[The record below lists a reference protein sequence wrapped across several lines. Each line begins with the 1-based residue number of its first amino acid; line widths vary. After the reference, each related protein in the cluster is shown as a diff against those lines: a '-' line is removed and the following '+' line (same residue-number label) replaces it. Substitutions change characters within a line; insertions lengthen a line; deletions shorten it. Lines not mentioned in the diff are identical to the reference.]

1 MIKFYNNSLFKMI
14 KDFVPARADVSTGI
28 IVKPHILE
36 RNKYARHEPTMTTSS
51 LLSEISGS
59 KITGSDAAVI
69 KKPTKFVKTEYST
82 LGLIQVSQSV
92 GFEKFTGEF
101 EGSQFR
107 GSTRTKRQIEYSYQP
122 FQSLSPLAFRTGNY
136 YGSQSIS
143 LLALYQNVSSSV
155 KSKLFFH
162 LDYGDAQKNQANN
175 YGLITQSIILGPS
188 YQDSPYSQ
196 YAYVQDYNYSA
207 RRSVIPRYSGSYSSG
222 YQYNVYTPANAAYS
236 GDVTYGNDPMIN
248 YYTNKLGL
256 FTQVETS
263 SFVPG
268 EVNATLAYLV
278 DVSGGLQELN
288 QRNTHWTD
296 VQNTFVAGDTL
307 TIKQFDNKKYGN
319 QKNTDGVKTIFNS
332 GYSYSPEL
340 YFVSGVDNSLYFNYA
355 GNSTVSN
362 FIAWNNPSLANN
374 NISGSSAAPSFPVTI
389 TNSATRSG
397 SVYNIFSVSNPS
409 NGYTA
414 GVSGQFPT
422 YSAPVAGQYYFT
434 TKFNLTLAFQDPK
447 NKSGNTTD
455 SGSFVYQVIG
465 TNGAILAGSSAQVMS
480 FTSSY
485 TNSGSINATVTASS
499 TVPGSA
505 TSITLQSTSVTPL
518 NGPLSYYNG
527 TSSTL
532 YSGST
537 QIVLG
542 FYSWIV
548 SSNIQYGF
556 LAMNQTGSGFPF
568 TLAGPSATIFTNPY
582 QSQSID
588 ASSTYSNTFTVN
600 YTTPA
605 VSITPSDKISFQ
617 LIQRSMSTANYT
629 ASISTGPTNSS
640 LALGSIKTGAGGYP
654 YASSSLTTGN
664 FISGA
669 FNDASGVS
677 GSLVL
682 STDLSN
688 YLGYQFVPYFTSGSA
703 TYSSSLFNQYQEV
716 SYVFQPQ
723 FGDRIVL
730 YDGVITEYVDVLNYS
745 VDSNNKVNIAV
756 IPTILSNWV
765 SDPTKIKQF
774 LLLRRYND
782 EQSVRVTF
790 NKKPGQTSYG
800 FLIPSNINPSVL
812 ANINSIQAQV
822 QSQLLSTQANSNG

>member
-1 MIKFYNNSLFKMI
+1 
-14 KDFVPARADVSTGI
+14 
-28 IVKPHILE
+28 
-36 RNKYARHEPTMTTSS
+36 
-51 LLSEISGS
+51 
-59 KITGSDAAVI
+59 
-69 KKPTKFVKTEYST
+69 
-82 LGLIQVSQSV
+82 
-92 GFEKFTGEF
+92 
-101 EGSQFR
+101 
-107 GSTRTKRQIEYSYQP
+107 
-122 FQSLSPLAFRTGNY
+122 
-136 YGSQSIS
+136 
-143 LLALYQNVSSSV
+143 
-155 KSKLFFH
+155 
-162 LDYGDAQKNQANN
+162 
-175 YGLITQSIILGPS
+175 
-188 YQDSPYSQ
+188 
-196 YAYVQDYNYSA
+196 
-207 RRSVIPRYSGSYSSG
+207 
-222 YQYNVYTPANAAYS
+222 
-236 GDVTYGNDPMIN
+236 
-248 YYTNKLGL
+248 
-256 FTQVETS
+256 
-263 SFVPG
+263 
-268 EVNATLAYLV
+268 
-278 DVSGGLQELN
+278 
-288 QRNTHWTD
+288 
-296 VQNTFVAGDTL
+296 
-307 TIKQFDNKKYGN
+307 
-319 QKNTDGVKTIFNS
+319 
-332 GYSYSPEL
+332 
-340 YFVSGVDNSLYFNYA
+340 
-355 GNSTVSN
+355 
-362 FIAWNNPSLANN
+362 
-374 NISGSSAAPSFPVTI
+374 
-389 TNSATRSG
+389 
-397 SVYNIFSVSNPS
+397 
-409 NGYTA
+409 
-414 GVSGQFPT
+414 
-422 YSAPVAGQYYFT
+422 
-434 TKFNLTLAFQDPK
+434 
-447 NKSGNTTD
+447 
-455 SGSFVYQVIG
+455 
-465 TNGAILAGSSAQVMS
+465 
-480 FTSSY
+480 
-485 TNSGSINATVTASS
+485 
-499 TVPGSA
+499 
-505 TSITLQSTSVTPL
+505 
-518 NGPLSYYNG
+518 
-527 TSSTL
+527 
-532 YSGST
+532 
-537 QIVLG
+537 
-542 FYSWIV
+542 
-548 SSNIQYGF
+548 
-556 LAMNQTGSGFPF
+556 MNQTGSGFPF